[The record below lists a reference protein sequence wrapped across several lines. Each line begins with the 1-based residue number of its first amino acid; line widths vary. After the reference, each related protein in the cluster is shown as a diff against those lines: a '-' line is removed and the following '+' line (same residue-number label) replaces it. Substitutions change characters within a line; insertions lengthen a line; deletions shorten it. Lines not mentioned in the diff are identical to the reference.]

1 MNTIK
6 TDTTVT
12 DNSNA
17 NSNGEL
23 KTKISIAEL
32 FQQMQKVDDKFGDR
46 TYKPTELK
54 KLEMDVLAIAV
65 SGVLISFV
73 EIF

>member
-32 FQQMQKVDDKFGDR
+32 FQQMQKVDDKFGYR

-54 KLEMDVLAIAV
+54 NWKWMC
-65 SGVLISFV
+65 
-73 EIF
+73 